1 MLVPAGDGRRA
12 VSRSFATLSLPLVLA
27 LLVAACSG
35 AAAPSAPAAASPST
49 ALATA
54 TAASTVA
61 PSPTPTATPA
71 PSFPL
76 SLTDDEGGTVT
87 LAAEPQKIVS
97 LTPAVTETLFAVGA
111 GPRVVATDDSS
122 DYPPDAKRLPHVV
135 TFGTVDVEKIVSLTP
150 DLVIAGGAG
159 FTPADAIAKLR
170 EVKIPV
176 LVVSTPSIEGIYK
189 DIELV
194 GTAVGAADR
203 AKAITTK
210 MRSDIEAIATAA
222 QAESGKATTKPRV
235 FYDVGYIDT
244 SGQIYA
250 PGEGSFLAEMLGLL
264 GVDVITGDKVTY
276 EIPIEQLIERDP
288 QVIILGVNAFYKPTP
303 ETVAKRPGW
312 KALSAVKTGDI
323 RSVNDTEITRPGPRL
338 AIGMHNLAHAMYPD
352 LQLPPVS

>member
-1 MLVPAGDGRRA
+1 VFVPVRPRHAIRGPLAALVM
-12 VSRSFATLSLPLVLA
+12 V
-27 LLVAACSG
+27 VAACSG
-35 AAAPSAPAAASPST
+35 SAAPTAPITPSAST

-54 TAASTVA
+54 TAVPTVA
-61 PSPTPTATPA
+61 PTPTPTPA

-76 SLTDDEGGTVT
+76 TLTDDEGGTVK
-87 LAAEPQKIVS
+87 LAAEPKKVVS

-122 DYPPDAKRLPHVV
+122 DYPAEAKPLPDVV
-135 TFGTVDVEKIVSLTP
+135 TFGTVDVEKIVSLSP

-159 FTPADAIAKLR
+159 FTAADAIAKLR
-170 EVKIPV
+170 DVKIPV

-194 GTAVGAADR
+194 GSAVGASDEAE
-203 AKAITTK
+203 AITAR
-210 MRSDIEAIATAA
+210 MRADMEAIGTAA
-222 QAESGKATTKPRV
+222 QAESAKASTKPRV

-244 SGQIYA
+244 TGQIYGPA
-250 PGEGSFLAEMLGLL
+250 QGSFLAEMLGLL

-276 EIPIEQLIERDP
+276 EIPIEKLIERDP

-303 ETVAKRPGW
+303 ETIAKRPGW
-312 KALSAVKTGDI
+312 KALTAVKTGDI

-338 AIGMHNLAHAMYPD
+338 AIGMHNLALAMYPD

>member
-1 MLVPAGDGRRA
+1 VHLPSRAARRA
-12 VSRSFATLSLPLVLA
+12 SLWSIATPLLA
-27 LLVAACSG
+27 LAFVVAACSSS
-35 AAAPSAPAAASPST
+35 AASTTPIAPSAST
-49 ALATA
+49 ALASA
-54 TAASTVA
+54 TPVPTVA
-61 PSPTPTATPA
+61 PTPSPTPA

-76 SLTDDEGGTVT
+76 TLTDDEGGTVT

-122 DYPPDAKRLPHVV
+122 DYPAEAKPLPDVV
-135 TFGTVDVEKIVSLTP
+135 TFGTVDVEKIVSLKP

-159 FTPADAIAKLR
+159 FTAADAIAKLR
-170 EVKIPV
+170 DVKIPV

-194 GTAVGAADR
+194 GSAVGATDE
-203 AKAITTK
+203 AKTVTTK
-210 MRSDIEAIATAA
+210 MRADMQAIATAA
-222 QAESGKATTKPRV
+222 QAESAKASTKPRV

-244 SGQIYA
+244 TGQIYGPA
-250 PGEGSFLAEMLGLL
+250 EGSFLAEMLGLL

-276 EIPIEQLIERDP
+276 EIPIEKLIERDP

-303 ETVAKRPGW
+303 ETVAKRTGW
-312 KALSAVKTGDI
+312 KALTAVKTGDI

-338 AIGMHNLAHAMYPD
+338 AIGMHNLALAMYPD
-352 LQLPPVS
+352 LRLPPVS

>member
-1 MLVPAGDGRRA
+1 VLVRSHARRRA
-12 VSRSFATLSLPLVLA
+12 ISRPVATLLLGLAFVLA
-27 LLVAACSG
+27 ACTGSAASSPP
-35 AAAPSAPAAASPST
+35 AAPTAST

-54 TAASTVA
+54 T
-61 PSPTPTATPA
+61 PTPTAAPTASPTPA

-76 SLTDDEGGTVT
+76 SLTDDEGGTVA

-122 DYPPDAKRLPHVV
+122 DYPAAAKGLPHVV
-135 TFGTVDVEKIVSLTP
+135 TFGNVDVEKIVSLSP

-159 FTPADAIAKLR
+159 FTSADAIAKLR
-170 EVKIPV
+170 DVKIPV

-194 GTAVGAADR
+194 GTAVGAGDTAE
-203 AKAITTK
+203 AITTK
-210 MRSDIEAIATAA
+210 MRADMQAIATAA
-222 QAESGKATTKPRV
+222 QAESAKSATKPRV

-244 SGQIYA
+244 SGQIYGPA
-250 PGEGSFLAEMLGLL
+250 EGSFLAEMIGLL

-276 EIPIEQLIERDP
+276 EIPIEKLIEADP
-288 QVIILGVNAFYKPTP
+288 QVIILGVNAFYNPTP
-303 ETVAKRPGW
+303 EIVAKRPGW

-338 AIGMHNLAHAMYPD
+338 SIGMANLAHAMYPD
-352 LQLPPVS
+352 LQLPPMS

>member
-1 MLVPAGDGRRA
+1 MHMPSRAARR
-12 VSRSFATLSLPLVLA
+12 VSLWSIATLLLA
-27 LLVAACSG
+27 LAFVVAACTG
-35 AAAPSAPAAASPST
+35 ASTASTTPSAST
-49 ALATA
+49 ALASA
-54 TAASTVA
+54 TPVPTVA
-61 PSPTPTATPA
+61 PTPSPTPA

-76 SLTDDEGGTVT
+76 TLTDDEGGTVT

-122 DYPPDAKRLPHVV
+122 DYPAAAKPLPDVV
-135 TFGTVDVEKIVSLTP
+135 TFGTVDVEKIVSLKP

-159 FTPADAIAKLR
+159 FTAADAIAKLR
-170 EVKIPV
+170 DVKIPV

-194 GTAVGAADR
+194 GSAVGATDE
-203 AKAITTK
+203 AKTVTAK
-210 MRSDIEAIATAA
+210 MRADMQAIATAA
-222 QAESGKATTKPRV
+222 QAESAKASTKPRV

-244 SGQIYA
+244 TGQIYGPA
-250 PGEGSFLAEMLGLL
+250 EGSFLAEMLGLL

-276 EIPIEQLIERDP
+276 EIPIEKLIERDP

-303 ETVAKRPGW
+303 ETVAKRTGW
-312 KALSAVKTGDI
+312 KALTAVKTGDI

-338 AIGMHNLAHAMYPD
+338 AIGMHNLALAMYPD
-352 LQLPPVS
+352 LRLPPVG